1 MVKILEI
8 FIRRWLISLIK
19 RNGDLKMDS
28 SDTNALKMDFVSSQ
42 ALKESSSME
51 KISMIVDK
59 VKEGDLLVI
68 EGGLTPTEEAE
79 LIETTMR
86 EIDIENFVGIDIY
99 TLEKDKSSFF
109 GLSKK
114 KAIGITII
122 GPANVMKTVK
132 KRENFL
138 SMIANLGDSGAS
150 LH

>member
-1 MVKILEI
+1 
-8 FIRRWLISLIK
+8 
-19 RNGDLKMDS
+19 MDS
-28 SDTNALKMDFVSSQ
+28 TDTNALKMDFVSSE
-42 ALKESSSME
+42 ALKNSTSME

-68 EGGLTPTEEAE
+68 EGGLTPSEEAE

-114 KAIGITII
+114 KTIGITII

-150 LH
+150 MH

>member
-1 MVKILEI
+1 
-8 FIRRWLISLIK
+8 LISLIK